1 MEKKLLKA
9 THQGTLKIG
18 EKEFTCAVLEDGT
31 RIISKATI
39 FRAFGRTKRGRK
51 VDEVRVLNM
60 PSFIDANNLQP
71 FIDEDLRGEL
81 IPLEYTPIT
90 GKVIQTG
97 YNALIL
103 PKICDVY
110 LSARLEG
117 RILTKSQ
124 LPLAAISEILVRGF
138 SKIGIIALIDEATGY
153 QEVRDRL
160 ALQKILDKY
169 LREDF
174 AKWAKTFPDEFY
186 KGLFRLKEWQ
196 YNPLSV
202 KKPGVVAYWTKDL
215 IYKRLAP
222 GVLTELQKRN
232 PPVKPGRRKHK
243 LFGLLTDDYGIPAL
257 KQLLTNVIF
266 LFDASPNWNYFYR
279 ALQRAAPK
287 YGDTIPLGFPEKE
300 DEVEK

>member
-1 MEKKLLKA
+1 MDNVKKT
-9 THQGTLKIG
+9 THEGPLIISG
-18 EKEFTCAVLEDGT
+18 IEIPAYVLEDGT
-31 RIISKATI
+31 RILSQRALQTSIGLSRSGGKDGARRMGIFLTGMLSKGIDINDLNTRVDNPIIFKPLRGGRAHGYEATI
-39 FRAFGRTKRGRK
+39 LA
-51 VDEVRVLNM
+51 D
-60 PSFIDANNLQP
+60 
-71 FIDEDLRGEL
+71 
-81 IPLEYTPIT
+81 
-90 GKVIQTG
+90 
-97 YNALIL
+97 
-103 PKICDVY
+103 ICDAVFEANKQGK
-110 LSARLEG
+110 LL
-117 RILTKSQ
+117 KQ
-124 LPLAAISEILVRGF
+124 QKHLAVRCEMLMRGF
-138 SKIGIIALIDEATGY
+138 AKVGIIALVDEATGY
-153 QEVRDRL
+153 QETRDRL

-202 KKPGVVAYWTKDL
+202 KRPGVVAYWTKDL

-232 PPVKPGRRKHK
+232 PIIKPGRRKHK
-243 LFGLLTDDYGIPAL
+243 LFGLLTDDYGIPSL

-287 YGDTIPLGFPEKE
+287 YGDTIPLGFDEKE
-300 DEVEK
+300 DEIEK